1 MTSENQ
7 KPENVSSDSSY
18 GGSTYR
24 LSYDHEEN
32 RKCRKKS
39 YGVRAFIAVTV
50 SVMLLFVFAYLA
62 LRHYD
67 DAIQKLYASETTPD
81 EGKTAASF
89 RSSVIIVKDQTER

>member
-1 MTSENQ
+1 MASDNN
-7 KPENVSSDSSY
+7 NVEKATSDSSY

-32 RKCRKKS
+32 KKTRNKPNA
-39 YGVRAFIAVTV
+39 VRAFVAVTV
-50 SVMLLFVFAYLA
+50 SLILLFVFAYLA

-81 EGKTAASF
+81 DGKTAAGIQ
-89 RSSVIIVKDQTER
+89 SSVVIIRD

>member
-32 RKCRKKS
+32 KKCRMKFC
-39 YGVRAFIAVTV
+39 GIRTIIAVVV
-50 SVMLLFVFAYLA
+50 SIVLLFVFAYLA

-67 DAIQKLYASETTPD
+67 DAIEKLYESETTSD
-81 EGKTAASF
+81 EAKTAASF
-89 RSSVIIVKDQTER
+89 QSSVIVVKD